1 MKNSHIKNK
10 AVVFG
15 AAVVFLLLASTTLN
29 AQVLPYTP
37 EQLACNYNQPVL
49 PAGMQR
55 NIVSTEQL
63 DPEQCGW
70 GDPQIRQSEVLVGKY
85 TEERNGEDAL
95 VGTEEVFML
104 YCGALVQ
111 THNLDLIG
119 SVNYVFTDDTTY
131 TINNYHWIWVWS
143 TLSPGLPLV
152 FVITVD
158 TSWMYKECKKITY
171 DVNYLEDGLYV
182 RHIHHVWRDWS
193 YYPVEFKSVEM
204 TQPQFLNTM
213 NTQIFEIL

>member
-1 MKNSHIKNK
+1 MEKRKVKTK

-29 AQVLPYTP
+29 AQVLPDVP
-37 EQLACNYNQPVL
+37 EQLAVNYTPPAL
-49 PAGMQR
+49 PSGMDR
-55 NIVSTEQL
+55 TIMSVEQL

-70 GDPQIRQSEVLVGKY
+70 GDPQIRQSEVLIGKY
-85 TEERNGEDAL
+85 TEERNGEEAL

-111 THNLDLIG
+111 THDLDLIG
-119 SVNYVFTDDTTY
+119 SVTYIFTDDTTY
-131 TINNYHWIWVWS
+131 THSNYHWRWVWS
-143 TLSPGLPLV
+143 TLEPGLPLV

-193 YYPVEFKSVEM
+193 YYPAEFKSVEM
-204 TQPQFLNTM
+204 AQPQFLNAM
-213 NTQIFEIL
+213 NTQIFELL